1 MNSDSRN
8 QQASPKVVILG
19 AGFGG
24 LTLARKLSSRA
35 RVTVID
41 RHNYQTFLPLLYQ
54 VASAG
59 LAADH
64 IAHPI
69 RGALRGLGVEF
80 RMGSPIAIDAK
91 RGTVKLD
98 SSELIEYDHLVVA
111 LGSETTDFGIPGVM
125 EHALGMKSVHEALR
139 IRGEVMR
146 HFEDLCRVDD
156 GSTLEIVI
164 VGGGPTGVEMAGA
177 IAELARGPL
186 KRDHESA
193 ASRIKISLI
202 EAGDR
207 LLPSFHPRLSAR
219 TKSDLERLGVKVL
232 LQTKVARVKSDEI
245 LLSDSNSIP
254 ARVTIW
260 AAGVRGEST
269 IEKLRLP
276 VESGRVKTLPTL
288 QVDGFTNIWA
298 IGDVAGVKGSDGRN
312 LPMVAPVAM
321 QQARFLANQLFSKS
335 LKVFSY
341 RDKGSMATIGRH
353 KAVVEAKSLR
363 IAGALAWFA
372 WLWLHLFYLLGGR
385 NKVGTMADWTW
396 NYLTYDR
403 GNRHIMD
410 GAEL

>member
-80 RMGSPIAIDAK
+80 RMGSPIAIDTK

-193 ASRIKISLI
+193 ASRINISLI

-288 QVDGFTNIWA
+288 QVDGFSNIWA
-298 IGDVAGVKGSDGRN
+298 IGDVA
-312 LPMVAPVAM
+312 
-321 QQARFLANQLFSKS
+321 
-335 LKVFSY
+335 
-341 RDKGSMATIGRH
+341 
-353 KAVVEAKSLR
+353 
-363 IAGALAWFA
+363 
-372 WLWLHLFYLLGGR
+372 
-385 NKVGTMADWTW
+385 
-396 NYLTYDR
+396 
-403 GNRHIMD
+403 
-410 GAEL
+410 